1 VLQNGS
7 EKLTLRF
14 DCKPCEMHV
23 VGKIKKQVVNEAMA
37 VPMTFFRTRP
47 APQRAGH

>member
-1 VLQNGS
+1 
-7 EKLTLRF
+7 
-14 DCKPCEMHV
+14 MHV
-23 VGKIKKQVVNEAMA
+23 VGKIKKQVVNEALA